1 MPLRRTGWA
10 AARCGLALAFAVT
23 TANAQL
29 LNPDDPSWKEGDV
42 PPPPAFRMDKLVG
55 VEVNLLGSLKYG
67 IDPATISVGK
77 DRVLRYV
84 IVAYSSSGAMTA
96 MYEAL
101 RCVTGEAKTYA
112 RYNDSKWTPIESPQW
127 QSVFEQRRF
136 NYQLAVARQGG
147 CDNTAPPSSV
157 NAMVE
162 RLKAPS
168 PAERVP

>member
-1 MPLRRTGWA
+1 MHLRRACWIA
-10 AARCGLALAFAVT
+10 AQCGLVLTLAVT

-42 PPPPAFRMDKLVG
+42 PPPPAFRMDKLVE

-67 IDPATISVGK
+67 IDPATINIGK
-77 DRVLRYV
+77 DRVVRYV
-84 IVAYSSSGAMTA
+84 IVAHSSSGAMTA

-112 RYNDSKWTPIESPQW
+112 RYNDSKWTPLESPQW
-127 QSVFEQRRF
+127 LSVFEQRRF

-157 NAMVE
+157 SAMVD
-162 RLKAPS
+162 RLKRPS